1 MIGLDVVEVAR
12 MERLL
17 ARTPEFAERYFTA
30 RERSA
35 CASARRP
42 AERWALCFAVKEALL
57 KSLGTGVLGSIPLE
71 EIEVV
76 LGDRGEVELVAR
88 GEARAALADRRAWA
102 SAVVRAGKAW
112 ATVVIAP

>member
-17 ARTPEFAERYFTA
+17 ARTPEFARYFTA
-30 RERSA
+30 AERSA

-57 KSLGTGVLGSIPLE
+57 KSLGTGVLGSIPLRD
-71 EIEVV
+71 IEVSI
-76 LGDRGEVELVAR
+76 GERGAVELVAH
-88 GEARAALADRRAWA
+88 GEARLALADRRAWA

-112 ATVVIAP
+112 ATVVIER